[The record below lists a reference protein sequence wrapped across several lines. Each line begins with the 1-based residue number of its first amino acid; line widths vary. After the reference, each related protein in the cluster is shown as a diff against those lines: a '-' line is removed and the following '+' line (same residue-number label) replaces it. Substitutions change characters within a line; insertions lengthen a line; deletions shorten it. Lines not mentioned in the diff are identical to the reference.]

1 MNEFIRILFILITS
15 FGITTIIVYGS
26 IFTKL
31 REDLTNT
38 VPFLG
43 KLINCVL
50 CTSTWVVFFMSFLL
64 GGISSTYNDLNIF
77 LVTFL
82 DGMFIAG
89 GVWIINSIVEFFE
102 EYR

>member
-1 MNEFIRILFILITS
+1 MSEFIRILFILITS

-31 REDLTNT
+31 REYIGNL
-38 VPFLG
+38 VPVLG
-43 KLINCVL
+43 KLVTCVL
-50 CTSTWVVFFMSFLL
+50 CTSTWVGFFMSYLF
-64 GGISSTYNDLNIF
+64 GGISNTYTDLNVF